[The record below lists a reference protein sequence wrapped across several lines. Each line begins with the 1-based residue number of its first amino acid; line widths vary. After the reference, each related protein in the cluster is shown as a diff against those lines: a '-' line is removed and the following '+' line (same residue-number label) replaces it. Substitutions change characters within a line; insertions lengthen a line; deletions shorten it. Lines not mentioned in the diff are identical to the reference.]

1 MVTHG
6 STTCTLL
13 EAQDDA
19 NANYY
24 ATVLKVY
31 TSEARPSQAGHP
43 SKPTH
48 SARRPSIHQ
57 RPEWVRNG
65 HADSERPCR
74 Q

>member
-24 ATVLKVY
+24 ANTVQCSKFTTPKQDPAKQY
-31 TSEARPSQAGHP
+31 THQSP
-43 SKPTH
+43 PT
-48 SARRPSIHQ
+48 
-57 RPEWVRNG
+57 
-65 HADSERPCR
+65 
-74 Q
+74 